1 MKENTN
7 IEDLF
12 KDKFENFESNV
23 DPSVWA
29 NVSQSINAGSAGA
42 GAAGAGLSG
51 IAKVAIIAA
60 AVTVTSVSVWYFT
73 KDADQAQTSE
83 QENNISPNQTEDEVA
98 TVSITEENIQV
109 GDTNDPVLKENMQEI
124 QEEFSAVEIS
134 TENFDEELITILLES
149 QSSTTPVITQD
160 DNSTTDHS
168 NSNDNKEV
176 VNDKED
182 QSVTNVQPEVV
193 QKKVKVN
200 LEYQLNDSELTFSS
214 GAKNHFQT
222 EWTFGDGQTSTK
234 DDGVH
239 VYEKPGKYNVM
250 LKVMGESG
258 TTVYE
263 FSVEVEGTSSIG
275 QVSNVFTPN
284 NDGVNDQFFIETTDI
299 EEFTIVI
306 YDMKNGQEVF
316 RSEDPNFIWNGEQ
329 PNGTVVKGSYLYKI
343 VAVGNDGAV
352 HKKGGRITIEK

>member
-12 KDKFENFESNV
+12 KDKFDNFEANV

-29 NVSQSINAGSAGA
+29 NVSQSINAGATSAGT
-42 GAAGAGLSG
+42 AGAGLSG

-73 KDADQAQTSE
+73 KDSDEEQISE
-83 QENNISPNQTEDEVA
+83 QEQIITSDQENNESA
-98 TVSITEENIQV
+98 LVSITEENIQV
-109 GDTNDPVLKENMQEI
+109 GDTNDPVIQENMQEI

-134 TENFDEELITILLES
+134 TENFDEELIDILLEN
-149 QSSTTPVITQD
+149 QNRNNATPVVTQED
-160 DNSTTDHS
+160 NTSTETSNNDNSEETS
-168 NSNDNKEV
+168 NSDNQEQV
-176 VNDKED
+176 EDK
-182 QSVTNVQPEVV
+182 PEIVE
-193 QKKVKVN
+193 KKVKVN
-200 LEYQLNDSELTFSS
+200 LDYQMQNNELTFSS

-222 EWTFGDGQTSTK
+222 EWTFGDGTTSSK
-234 DDGVH
+234 DNGAH
-239 VYEKPGKYNVM
+239 TYEKPGKYDVM

-263 FSVEVEGTSSIG
+263 FTVEVEGTSKIAEIP
-275 QVSNVFTPN
+275 NVITPN
-284 NDGVNDQFFIETTDI
+284 NDGANDYFFIETEDI

-306 YDMKNGQEVF
+306 YDLKTGQEIF
-316 RSEDPNFIWNGEQ
+316 RSENPDFNWNGEQ
-329 PNGTVVKGSYLYKI
+329 PDGSIVKGSYLYKV

-352 HKKGGRITIEK
+352 HKKGGRITVQ